1 VRIANYNGRAVFVE
15 GTRFVDI
22 ERESE
27 GRFPSDPQRIFGHW
41 EALGVWHRAA
51 RFSYLDQLDHRHLGP
66 VTPRPGQIFAIGL
79 NYRDHAE
86 EANFALPSSPA
97 VFTKFASALAG
108 PSQPVTLPLGG
119 DVDWEV
125 EIVAV
130 VGRTCQHVSEQDAWD
145 YVAGLTLGQDIS
157 ERKTQLEGP
166 VPQFSLGKSFA
177 GFAPIGPW
185 VVSTDELADKDN
197 IQFGCTLNEDQMQ
210 AGTTAD
216 MVFSIP
222 ELISRLSAVV
232 TLNPGDIV
240 FTGTPAGVG
249 ASRNPQRFLAAGD
262 RLRSYADGI
271 GQMDHTFVSSTNEK
285 GGDCR

>member
-15 GTRFVDI
+15 STGVVDI
-22 ERESE
+22 EHESE
-27 GRFPSDPQRIFGHW
+27 GRFPSDPQVIFEHW
-41 EALGVWHRAA
+41 DALRAWHYAA
-51 RFSYLDQLDHRHLGP
+51 RFTCVEELDQTRLRP
-66 VTPRPGQIFAIGL
+66 ATPRPSQIFAIGL

-86 EANFALPSSPA
+86 EANFALPTSPA
-97 VFTKFASALAG
+97 VFTKFASALAS
-108 PSQPVTLPLGG
+108 PIQPVALPIDG

-130 VGRTCQHVSEQDAWD
+130 IGRTCRGVTEQDAWD

-166 VPQFSLGKSFA
+166 VPQFSLGKSFP
-177 GFAPIGPW
+177 GFAPVGPW
-185 VVSTDELADKDN
+185 VVSTEELANKDR
-197 IQFGCTLNEDQMQ
+197 IEFGCTLNGEQVQ
-210 AGTTAD
+210 AGNTAD

-222 ELISRLSAVV
+222 ELVSRLSTVV

-249 ASRNPQRFLAAGD
+249 ASRNPSRFLAPGD
-262 RLRSYADGI
+262 RLLSYARGI
-271 GQMDHTFVSSTNEK
+271 GQMDHTFVSSTN
-285 GGDCR
+285 